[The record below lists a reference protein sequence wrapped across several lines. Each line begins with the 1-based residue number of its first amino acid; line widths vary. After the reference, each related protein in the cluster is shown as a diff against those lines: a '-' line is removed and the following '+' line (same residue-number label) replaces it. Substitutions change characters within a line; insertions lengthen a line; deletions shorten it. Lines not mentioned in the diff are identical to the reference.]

1 MLLPEQF
8 TSREFRS
15 ARIALTMKPESHS
28 ATTEPL
34 AHYSL
39 SRYSPG
45 TSSCGTSCVR
55 TSFWSVSPA
64 CSTPPTASASNAF
77 PSSINSATLSESAPS
92 MLDNPCKSPDCPP
105 DLSLSASGANASVST
120 LWLFP
125 RTRVLSA
132 VGVLAP
138 VVFWPRAF
146 VFTAAFFKAG
156 FFFANFFFG
165 VPLFLARFFLTVFF
179 RGFPFFPAD
188 PFGFV
193 SFLLVLFLAIGA
205 VYHRHHAFSRK
216 RARRIARKPTG
227 PATQFPPLVGD
238 ARPEATILFQLPTDH
253 LTLRQTWHTAF
264 NSQANGR
271 ITSGLPTIH
280 PECCGRRTALV
291 RIARYMA
298 ASGHGR

>member
-1 MLLPEQF
+1 MVP
-8 TSREFRS
+8 TSRQCSGTTPDHVSIRRLCQVFWVRHAPARAFASCEFRS
-15 ARIALTMKPESHS
+15 AKIALTMKPESHS

-55 TSFWSVSPA
+55 TSFRSVSPA
-64 CSTPPTASASNAF
+64 YSTPATASASNAF

-156 FFFANFFFG
+156 FFFTNFFFG
-165 VPLFLARFFLTVFF
+165 APLFLARFFLTVFF
-179 RGFPFFPAD
+179 NGFPFFPAL
-188 PFGFV
+188 FRFV

-205 VYHRHHAFSRK
+205 VYHRHHACSRK
-216 RARRIARKPTG
+216 RARRTARKTHG
-227 PATQFPPLVGD
+227 
-238 ARPEATILFQLPTDH
+238 
-253 LTLRQTWHTAF
+253 
-264 NSQANGR
+264 
-271 ITSGLPTIH
+271 TSDPVSVI
-280 PECCGRRTALV
+280 
-291 RIARYMA
+291 
-298 ASGHGR
+298 S

>member
-1 MLLPEQF
+1 
-8 TSREFRS
+8 
-15 ARIALTMKPESHS
+15 MKPLSHS

-64 CSTPPTASASNAF
+64 CSTPATASASNAF

-138 VVFWPRAF
+138 AVCWPRAF

-156 FFFANFFFG
+156 FFFANFFFA
-165 VPLFLARFFLTVFF
+165 VPLFLARLFLT
-179 RGFPFFPAD
+179 RLLQRL
-188 PFGFV
+188 
-193 SFLLVLFLAIGA
+193 SFLPGRSLRLRELFISFVVGHTRSLPPA
-205 VYHRHHAFSRK
+205 HACSRN

-227 PATQFPPLVGD
+227 LATQFPPSVSD
-238 ARPEATILFQLPTDH
+238 AGPEATILFQLPTE
-253 LTLRQTWHTAF
+253 
-264 NSQANGR
+264 
-271 ITSGLPTIH
+271 LPA
-280 PECCGRRTALV
+280 GALGI
-291 RIARYMA
+291 RAPPFHSRA
-298 ASGHGR
+298 A

>member
-1 MLLPEQF
+1 
-8 TSREFRS
+8 
-15 ARIALTMKPESHS
+15 MKPESHS

-64 CSTPPTASASNAF
+64 CSTPATASASNAF

-105 DLSLSASGANASVST
+105 DLSISASGANASVST
-120 LWLFP
+120 LWLFR

-165 VPLFLARFFLTVFF
+165 VPLFLLARFFLTVFF
-179 RGFPFFPAD
+179 SGFLRLRALLISFVLGHTRSLPPA
-188 PFGFV
+188 
-193 SFLLVLFLAIGA
+193 
-205 VYHRHHAFSRK
+205 HACSRK
-216 RARRIARKPTG
+216 RARRIARKPTR
-227 PATQFPPLVGD
+227 PATQFRPLVSD

-253 LTLRQTWHTAF
+253 FTLRLTWHTAF
-264 NSQANGR
+264 NSQANG
-271 ITSGLPTIH
+271 I
-280 PECCGRRTALV
+280 V
-291 RIARYMA
+291 IAVCE
-298 ASGHGR
+298 ASSFLA